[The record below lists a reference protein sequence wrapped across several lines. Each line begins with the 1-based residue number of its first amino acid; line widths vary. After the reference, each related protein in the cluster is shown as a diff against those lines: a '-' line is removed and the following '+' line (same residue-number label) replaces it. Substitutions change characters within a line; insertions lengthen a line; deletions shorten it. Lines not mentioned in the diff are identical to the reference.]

1 MSIIPE
7 QSDEKQHT
15 VEGFQIKNCDDLV
28 GDQQLISNESLNT
41 YNLCH
46 KWTTL
51 LIMLHCN

>member
-15 VEGFQIKNCDDLV
+15 VEGFQIKNCDDLI

-46 KWTTL
+46 K
-51 LIMLHCN
+51 